1 MQRHDTADCPMA
13 RAVGLLGDRWTLLL
27 VREAM
32 AGASRYDEFRDR
44 LDMSDNTLSRRLRE
58 TVELGLLEPTGT
70 ARRGASAGYR
80 LTDAGHDLARVLA
93 VLGDWS
99 QQWFPLRSPRTPPP
113 PVLEAMAAMELG
125 PYRPTRRRRDP

>member
-1 MQRHDTADCPMA
+1 MQRHDTADCPLA

-32 AGASRYDEFRDR
+32 FGASRYDEFRDR
-44 LDMSDNTLSRRLRE
+44 LAMSDNTLSRRLKE
-58 TVELGLLEPTGT
+58 TVELGLLEPVG
-70 ARRGASAGYR
+70 AANRGASAGYR
-80 LTDAGHDLARVLA
+80 LTDAGRDLARVLA

-99 QQWFPLRSPRTPPP
+99 QQWFPLRTPRTPPP

-125 PYRPTRRRRDP
+125 PYRPTRRKRTP